1 MPAIRPIGRFA
12 AARTAAVVGLA
23 ALATA
28 CAAAPAPT
36 EQELAMIDD
45 ATTTLLPATP
55 AERALAEQQD
65 LLTQAKFWAAEYEKN
80 PNEYEAALRYSRV
93 LRSIGSGARS
103 AEVSAQAL
111 SMKPGDVELTIIFA
125 QAMLDQGKAQDAA
138 MALARAEVAG
148 QGDWRM
154 LSVIGVT
161 MDSLDQHASAQGYYL
176 RALEFSPD
184 NPKILSNLGLS
195 YALEGKP
202 GLAEQT
208 LRQAIAL
215 PGADSR
221 VTQNLMMVLG
231 LQGKFEEISTVAGSD
246 MPKALVDS
254 NRDYFRAMLNPTRS
268 WDTLRGTS
276 D

>member
-1 MPAIRPIGRFA
+1 MPTISRLA
-12 AARTAAVVGLA
+12 AALSLA
-23 ALATA
+23 ALAAA
-28 CAAAPAPT
+28 CATATPPT
-36 EQELAMIDD
+36 EQELAMIDN
-45 ATTTLLPATP
+45 ATGALLPSTP
-55 AERALAEQQD
+55 AERALADQQD
-65 LLTQAKFWAAEYEKN
+65 LLTQARFWAGEYDKN
-80 PNEYEAALRYSRV
+80 PNEHEAAVKYARV
-93 LRSIGSGARS
+93 LRAIGSGPRA
-103 AEVSAQAL
+103 AEIAAQAL
-111 SMKPGDVELTIIFA
+111 SMKPGDVELTMIFA

-138 MALARAEVAG
+138 MALARAELAG

-154 LSVIGVT
+154 LSIIGVT
-161 MDSLDQHASAQGYYL
+161 MDSLDQHATAQDYYR
-176 RALEFSPD
+176 RALELTPN

-231 LQGKFEEISTVAGSD
+231 VQGKFEEIAAAAGPD
-246 MPKALVDS
+246 MPKALVES

-268 WDTLRGTS
+268 WDTLRGTQN
-276 D
+276 

>member
-1 MPAIRPIGRFA
+1 MPAIRQISRFA
-12 AARTAAVVGLA
+12 AALSLA
-23 ALATA
+23 ALAAA
-28 CAAAPAPT
+28 CATAPAPT
-36 EQELAMIDD
+36 EQELAMIDN
-45 ATTTLLPATP
+45 ATTTLLPAPP
-55 AERALAEQQD
+55 AERALADQQD

-80 PNEYEAALRYSRV
+80 PNEYEAAVRYSRV
-93 LRSIGSGARS
+93 LRSIGSGPRA

-111 SMKPGDVELTIIFA
+111 SMKPGDVELTLVFA
-125 QAMLDQGKAQDAA
+125 QSMLDQGKAQDAA
-138 MALARAEVAG
+138 MALARAEVGG

-161 MDSLDQHASAQGYYL
+161 MDSLDQHSAAQGYYL
-176 RALEFSPD
+176 RALELSPD

-231 LQGKFEEISTVAGSD
+231 VQGKFEEIAAAAGPD